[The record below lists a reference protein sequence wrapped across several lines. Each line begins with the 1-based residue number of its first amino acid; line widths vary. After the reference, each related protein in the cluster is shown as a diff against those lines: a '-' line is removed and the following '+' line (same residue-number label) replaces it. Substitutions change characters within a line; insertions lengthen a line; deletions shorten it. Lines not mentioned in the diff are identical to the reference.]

1 MALHALEGRAEAHFA
16 KLSRCACERVGARTH
31 VFDESMNEFFMFAD
45 RRSTPAF
52 WLGSLFVVAGV
63 LLHLPMFVMA
73 RSMHYQLA
81 GMPMGAGMLCGMACI
96 LGGVVAAAYGLQPKE
111 ASTSPTMPHERI
123 VAPED
128 APLTLW
134 HWGAGAALA
143 MALVID
149 IMKPASLGF
158 VVPGMRVEYGI
169 SSAKAAML
177 PFVALCGTA
186 LGSFVWGA
194 LADLYGRRATIL
206 LSAVMFVG
214 TSICGAMPSF
224 NWNLLMCF
232 LMGASA
238 GGMLPVAYAL
248 LAEIMPTRH
257 RGWSLVV
264 VGGIGALGGYL
275 AASGLSALLQPVF
288 GWRIM
293 WFLNLPSGL
302 ILIALSPLIPE
313 SARFLVH
320 IGRPEEA
327 RATLARFGSVVVS
340 ETPDWDEEAKLDH
353 SHLPPT
359 DRRYLG
365 TTAALTIAA
374 LSWGFVN
381 FGLLLWIPSE
391 LIAEGHNMGV
401 AAAILAR
408 SSFIA
413 VPVVAVAAVL
423 YSRWS
428 TKGSLLIMTAAT
440 ALGLLALLLRQMG
453 VPAASDPVIALTLL
467 IVGSTGVI
475 SILLPYAAESYPL
488 RIRGRATGWVAGCS
502 KAGGLIC
509 QGLSVLALVPAIG
522 AAAIEIAIPVLLGLA
537 LIALYGHET
546 RGRDLRVLEA
556 VR

>member
-1 MALHALEGRAEAHFA
+1 
-16 KLSRCACERVGARTH
+16 
-31 VFDESMNEFFMFAD
+31 MFAD

-52 WLGSLFVVAGV
+52 WLGSLLVVAGV
-63 LLHLPMFVMA
+63 LLHLPMFLMA
-73 RSMHYQLA
+73 RAMHYQLA
-81 GMPMGAGMLCGMACI
+81 GMPMGRGMLLGMACI
-96 LGGVVAAAYGLQPKE
+96 IGGSVAAAYGLQPRQ
-111 ASTSPTMPHERI
+111 ASTSPMAAHERI

-128 APLTLW
+128 APLTIW
-134 HWGAGAALA
+134 HWGACAALA
-143 MALVID
+143 VALVID

-158 VVPGMRVEYGI
+158 VVPGMKAEYGI
-169 SSAKAAML
+169 SAGKAALL

-206 LSAVMFVG
+206 VAAVMFIG

-224 NWNLLMCF
+224 DWNLLMCF
-232 LMGASA
+232 LMGVSA

-340 ETPDWDEEAKLDH
+340 ETADWDEEAKLDH

-381 FGLLLWIPSE
+381 FGLLLWVPSE
-391 LIAEGHNMGV
+391 LIAEGRDMGV

-408 SSFIA
+408 SSVIA
-413 VPVVAVAAVL
+413 VPVVAVAALL

-428 TKGSLLIMTAAT
+428 TKGSLLVMTAVT
-440 ALGLLALLLRQMG
+440 ALGLLALMLRQTG
-453 VPAASDPVIALTLL
+453 VAAAANPVVALTLL
-467 IVGSTGVI
+467 ILGSTGVI

-502 KAGGLIC
+502 KSGGLIC
-509 QGLSVLALVPAIG
+509 QGLSALALVPALG
-522 AAAIEIAIPVLLGLA
+522 AAAVEITIPVLLALT
-537 LIALYGHET
+537 LIALYGRET
-546 RGRDLRVLEA
+546 RGRDLRVLESA
-556 VR
+556 G

>member
-1 MALHALEGRAEAHFA
+1 
-16 KLSRCACERVGARTH
+16 
-31 VFDESMNEFFMFAD
+31 MFAD

-52 WLGSLFVVAGV
+52 WLGSLFVVIGV
-63 LLHLPMFVMA
+63 LLHLPMFLMA
-73 RSMHYQLA
+73 RAMNYQLA
-81 GMPMGAGMLCGMACI
+81 GMTMGAGMRWGMAFI
-96 LGGVVAAAYGLQPKE
+96 IGGAAAAAYGLQPKE
-111 ASTSPTMPHERI
+111 ASTSPMAAHERI

-143 MALVID
+143 TALAID

-169 SSAKAAML
+169 SSAKVALL

-224 NWNLLMCF
+224 DWNLLMCF
-232 LMGASA
+232 LMGISA

-257 RGWSLVV
+257 RGWSLVM

-327 RATLARFGSVVVS
+327 RATLARFGSVVVTES
-340 ETPDWDEEAKLDH
+340 PDWDEEAKLDH

-359 DRRYLG
+359 DSRYLG
-365 TTAALTIAA
+365 TTLALTVVA

-381 FGLLLWIPSE
+381 FGLLLWLPAE
-391 LIAEGHNMGV
+391 LIGEGRNMG
-401 AAAILAR
+401 AAAGLLAR
-408 SSFIA
+408 SAFIA
-413 VPVVAVAAVL
+413 VPVVAIAALL

-428 TKGSLLIMTAAT
+428 TKGSLLVMTAVT
-440 ALGLLALLLRQMG
+440 ALGLLA
-453 VPAASDPVIALTLL
+453 
-467 IVGSTGVI
+467 
-475 SILLPYAAESYPL
+475 
-488 RIRGRATGWVAGCS
+488 
-502 KAGGLIC
+502 
-509 QGLSVLALVPAIG
+509 
-522 AAAIEIAIPVLLGLA
+522 
-537 LIALYGHET
+537 
-546 RGRDLRVLEA
+546 
-556 VR
+556 